1 MLVHTGLVPWALRI
15 DNALRLTFNVRV
27 ANVIP
32 DAATRGCAS
41 SFTALCISSTRGGV
55 AWLNDLN
62 WSCCCYKKKKNQIFA
77 ADDQDLLVGL

>member
-1 MLVHTGLVPWALRI
+1 MLTHTSLVSWALRI
-15 DNALRLTFNVRV
+15 DYALRLTFNVRV

-41 SFTALCISSTRGGV
+41 SFTALCISPTRGGV

-62 WSCCCYKKKKNQIFA
+62 WSCCCYKKTNQMFA